1 VEFTASFAAQRTTAT
16 SITGRVASCHG
27 RVERIHPEP
36 VRPAPR
42 RPRRITPYLFR
53 SASVAGRP
61 ATHSH
66 ARQIS
71 GGPSTQVRVAHR
83 AAMAPRDAHPD
94 SMSCTG

>member
-27 RVERIHPEP
+27 RVERIQTEP
-36 VRPAPR
+36 VRPA
-42 RPRRITPYLFR
+42 PRRITPYLFR

-71 GGPSTQVRVAHR
+71 DGPSAQACVAHR
-83 AAMAPRDAHPD
+83 AATVPRDAHPD